1 MIHAL
6 LVSLALTLA
15 IEVPAAWLL
24 GLRSLSMLRLS
35 VLVNCLT
42 NPLVVYIYWLLAP
55 VASGAAVWLPLE
67 TAAVLIEG
75 ALYRSC
81 GAPLHHPF
89 LFSLLLN
96 ALSYGLGVLI
106 QYGGIL

>member
-24 GLRSLSMLRLS
+24 GLRTRHMLGLA

-42 NPLVVYIYWLLAP
+42 NPLVVYLYWLLAP
-55 VASGAAVWLPLE
+55 AVSGAAVWLPLE
-67 TAAVLIEG
+67 AAAVLTEG
-75 ALYRSC
+75 ALYRVC
-81 GAPLHHPF
+81 GAPVRHPF

-106 QYGGIL
+106 QYGRIL